1 MNEPTFFDTAQLLG
15 SWRLV
20 RAVAEDEAG
29 GKLPPPYGPQPMG
42 RLVLNAD
49 GRMMAVLCDGRP
61 QLPPGEERAYASYC
75 GNFRI
80 EDGRLITRVDAAALR
95 ERIGGDEVR
104 EVELK
109 GNRLVLRPPRR
120 ADGAQRILSWERE
133 GPP

>member
-1 MNEPTFFDTAQLLG
+1 M
-15 SWRLV
+15 
-20 RAVAEDEAG
+20 
-29 GKLPPPYGPQPMG
+29 
-42 RLVLNAD
+42 
-49 GRMMAVLCDGRP
+49 LCDGRP
-61 QLPPGEERAYASYC
+61 QLPAGEERAYASYC

-104 EVELK
+104 KVELN
-109 GNRLVLRPPRR
+109 GNRLVLRPQRR

>member
-1 MNEPTFFDTAQLLG
+1 MAWHQA
-15 SWRLV
+15 V
-20 RAVAEDEAG
+20 RAGEGSCGFVRKDSNSCG
-29 GKLPPPYGPQPMG
+29 FS
-42 RLVLNAD
+42 
-49 GRMMAVLCDGRP
+49 
-61 QLPPGEERAYASYC
+61 EERAYASYC

-95 ERIGGDEVR
+95 ARIGGDEVR
-104 EVELK
+104 EVELN